1 MFTREELENAVN
13 SSLSMAEAAA
23 KLKIHFST
31 FKKLAVREGL
41 YSDWFCGLLDRFG
54 NASVGT
60 TVDAKLDE

>member
-1 MFTREELENAVN
+1 
-13 SSLSMAEAAA
+13 MAEAAV

-41 YSDWFCGLLDRFG
+41 YSDWFCGSLGRFG